1 MTYVNTEIADK
12 YQEFFNFMNQEHDL
26 ILTIEQMDE
35 IVFEAQRLVRKLT
48 IPIPIVS
55 TRTFEEECKL
65 YVDEKTDEWV
75 FEHKGVIKKRSKSKF
90 DCLIAKKEIQKAL
103 GV

>member
-26 ILTIEQMDE
+26 ILTIEEMDE
-35 IVFEAQRLVRKLT
+35 IVFEAQRLVKKLT
-48 IPIPIVS
+48 IPIVS
-55 TRTFEEECKL
+55 TRTFEEECRL
-65 YVDEKTDEWV
+65 YVDTETDEWV

>member
-12 YQEFFNFMNQEHDL
+12 YQQFFNFMNQEHDL
-26 ILTIEQMDE
+26 ILTIEEMDE
-35 IVFEAQRLVRKLT
+35 IVFEAQRLVKKLT
-48 IPIPIVS
+48 IPIVS

-65 YVDEKTDEWV
+65 YVDKETDEWV

>member
-35 IVFEAQRLVRKLT
+35 IVFEAQRLVKKLT
-48 IPIPIVS
+48 IPIVS
-55 TRTFEEECKL
+55 TRTFEEDCKL
-65 YVDEKTDEWV
+65 YVDNKTDEWV

-90 DCLIAKKEIQKAL
+90 DCLLTKKEIQKSL

>member
-1 MTYVNTEIADK
+1 MAYVNTEIADK

-35 IVFEAQRLVRKLT
+35 IVFEAQRLVKKLT
-48 IPIPIVS
+48 IPIVS
-55 TRTFEEECKL
+55 TRTFEEECNL
-65 YVDEKTDEWV
+65 YVDKETDEWV

-90 DCLIAKKEIQKAL
+90 DCLITKKEIQKAL

>member
-35 IVFEAQRLVRKLT
+35 IVFEAQRLVKKLT
-48 IPIPIVS
+48 IPIVS
-55 TRTFEEECKL
+55 TRTFEEECRL
-65 YVDEKTDEWV
+65 YVDTETDEWV

>member
-12 YQEFFNFMNQEHDL
+12 YQELFNFMNQEHDL
-26 ILTIEQMDE
+26 ILTIEEMDE
-35 IVFEAQRLVRKLT
+35 IVFEAQRLVKKLT
-48 IPIPIVS
+48 IPIVS

-65 YVDEKTDEWV
+65 YVDKETDEWV
-75 FEHKGVIKKRSKSKF
+75 FEHRGVIKKRSKSKF
-90 DCLIAKKEIQKAL
+90 DCLLTKKEIKKRL

>member
-1 MTYVNTEIADK
+1 MTYVNTEIADN

-35 IVFEAQRLVRKLT
+35 IVFEAQRLVKKLT
-48 IPIPIVS
+48 IPIVS
-55 TRTFEEECKL
+55 TRTFEEECRL
-65 YVDEKTDEWV
+65 YVDTETDEWV

>member
-12 YQEFFNFMNQEHDL
+12 YQEFFNFMKQEHDL

-35 IVFEAQRLVRKLT
+35 IVFEAQRLVKKLT
-48 IPIPIVS
+48 IPIVS
-55 TRTFEEECKL
+55 TRTFEEDCKL
-65 YVDEKTDEWV
+65 YVDSKTDEWV
-75 FEHKGVIKKRSKSKF
+75 FEHKGVEKKRSKSKF
-90 DCLIAKKEIQKAL
+90 DCLLTKKEIQKAL